1 MAVRIQLRRD
11 TADNWAS
18 ENPVLRAGE
27 VGIETDTLKFK
38 IGNGTSTWS
47 QITSYANVTPSSLT
61 SSLSDYILA
70 ADQGTPGGPAEL
82 NSSGE
87 LIIPENS
94 IVLWNDAD
102 YDYITTLTATQPTAD
117 RTITIPNATG
127 TVALAENVAA
137 LSGATFTGAVSG
149 TSLTLSGDLTV
160 NGSTTNINS
169 TNLVIEDKNIV
180 LGDTDTPTDTTADGG
195 GITLKGTTD
204 KTFNWVD
211 STDSWT
217 SSEDINL
224 LSGKTYDINGSTV
237 LSSTQVLGKSV
248 PDGTIVG
255 TSDTQSLTN
264 KTLTNP
270 VVSGLQLSDS
280 SIVFEGSSED
290 SNETTL
296 TVANPT
302 ADRTITFPD
311 VTGTV
316 VTTGD
321 AATVTNTMLS
331 GSIAND
337 KLTNSAI
344 TINGTSTSLGGSRT
358 LGTDD
363 VSEGSTNKYFTDER
377 AQDAVAAALAA
388 GTHTNITVGY
398 NDNGNAIS
406 LTGAVTYTDEDAQ
419 DAIGN
424 AVGTG
429 LSYNDTTGAIS
440 VDTTTIQARVA
451 DVSDTEIGYLNG
463 VTSAIQTQIN
473 TLNTKNTVKV
483 ASVSNFDASYSDGV
497 LTFTS
502 PSALVVG
509 SYTASAGDRIL
520 VKDQTDKTQN
530 GVYTVTTAGESGS
543 YTADSSTG
551 PTSVI
556 SLPANNYLA
565 MMSSP
570 FSSLYVGQQV
580 DPNKTYKLALLGSG
594 PYSQVYTVSQLIDLG
609 HLGQPTIYSC
619 PLGGTSNGSGL
630 CITSSI
636 NTVLTRIVDFDTT
649 PELAG
654 SIFRSTYDGKAYV
667 CRSNDTSSISST
679 NIIFNEI
686 LDTVTAAATYQ
697 TIVSDVSNTEIGYLN
712 GVTSAIQ
719 TQLNDKAPINNPTF
733 TGTVTLAGDPSSS
746 LHAAT
751 KQYVDNTA
759 SGIVAK
765 PQVLGATTANIDA
778 TYNNGTAGVGATLT
792 HNTNG
797 VLPSSS
803 GGATGWAVGKG
814 ILVKNQTNK
823 AQNGRYFV
831 SDMGSVSTP
840 YVLTR
845 CSFCDEA
852 SEIPGAYIYVQAGTS
867 AGTGWIQVVADP
879 ATFVVGTDNI
889 DVYQF
894 SGSGTYTA
902 GTGLTLTGNEYS
914 INTSVTA
921 DLSTAQ
927 TLTNKTLTS
936 PKINE
941 DVALTATATELNVL
955 DGITSTTAEL
965 NILDGVT
972 STAAELNLLDGVTA
986 TTTELNYVDGVTS
999 GIQTQLDGK
1008 VDESLFDTKGDIL
1021 VASADNT
1028 PAKLA
1033 AGTNG
1038 YLLTANSAATNGIEW
1053 AAAPISLP
1061 SQTNNS
1067 GKYLITDGSSASWST
1082 LPINIITQVTI
1093 DSSSSSAVLDTLP
1106 ALSFVSA
1113 EYIVSITQYDNST
1126 EDTKVRT
1133 SRVLIQT
1140 DGVSVDLTE
1149 YGIVET
1155 NGLISGVAISAD
1167 VTQDILTLTDNVRL
1181 LANISDATVNVA
1193 RARIV
1198 RTLVTPWVDTV
1209 PDAPIS
1215 VSGTSGNGQSV
1226 VSFTAPVDNGG
1237 DPVDDYTVT
1246 ASPGGA
1252 TATGASSPITVT
1264 GLTNGT
1270 SYTFTV
1276 VATNG
1281 VGSSQASQ
1289 ASSSVTP
1296 STVPDSPTIDSAT
1309 AGNTE
1314 IAVAFSAPASNGGA
1328 AITGYTAKATPA
1340 VGSTITATGTSSP
1353 ITITGLTNGTAYNVA
1368 LFATNIKGN
1377 STDATHGSSVT
1388 PILPITL
1395 TGGTITNAGGY
1406 RYHTFT
1412 STDNLILSNGN
1423 KTVDILCIAG
1433 GGGGANGGGAVN
1445 GGGGG
1450 AGGLQLFSNQTLTPG
1465 TYLATV
1471 GSGGTGGAQSFQRGS
1486 NGTNSQFG
1494 SLTASVGGGG
1504 GGRDSYTG
1512 GGAQSAQN
1520 GIAGGSG
1527 GGGGGYYTNSSGG
1540 AGTSGQGFAGGSGVS
1555 GGAAG
1560 GGGGSAAVGSRP
1572 DAGAGSDYSAWATA
1586 TTTGSSGFYAGGG
1599 GGGVTSGTA
1608 GQGAAGGGV
1617 GGSGSSA
1624 GVNATANTGSG
1635 GGGGSRNGS
1644 NSGSG
1649 NGSNG
1654 LVIVRYVA

>member
-1 MAVRIQLRRD
+1 MATVTKDFRVKAGLVVEGS
-11 TADNWAS
+11 TATVAGKNVITAGTVDAKGDLIVGSADDAVARLGIGSNGQ
-18 ENPVLRAGE
+18 VLTANSGATYGVE
-27 VGIETDTLKFK
+27 WSAPAAVGVFGSSIEFEGAT
-38 IGNGTSTWS
+38 
-47 QITSYANVTPSSLT
+47 AN
-61 SSLSDYILA
+61 DF
-70 ADQGTPGGPAEL
+70 E
-82 NSSGE
+82 
-87 LIIPENS
+87 
-94 IVLWNDAD
+94 
-102 YDYITTLTATQPTAD
+102 TTLAVTDPTAD
-117 RTITIPNATG
+117 RTITLPDATG
-127 TVALAENVAA
+127 TVALTSDITVSADSTNTFSNKSISLGSNTVTGSVAEFNAA
-137 LSGATFTGAVSG
+137 LKDYDFV
-149 TSLTLSGDLTV
+149 
-160 NGSTTNINS
+160 
-169 TNLVIEDKNIV
+169 
-180 LGDTDTPTDTTADGG
+180 TTAD
-195 GITLKGTTD
+195 
-204 KTFNWVD
+204 
-211 STDSWT
+211 
-217 SSEDINL
+217 
-224 LSGKTYDINGSTV
+224 
-237 LSSTQVLGKSV
+237 
-248 PDGTIVG
+248 
-255 TSDTQSLTN
+255 
-264 KTLTNP
+264 
-270 VVSGLQLSDS
+270 
-280 SIVFEGSSED
+280 
-290 SNETTL
+290 
-296 TVANPT
+296 
-302 ADRTITFPD
+302 
-311 VTGTV
+311 
-316 VTTGD
+316 
-321 AATVTNTMLS
+321 
-331 GSIAND
+331 
-337 KLTNSAI
+337 
-344 TINGTSTSLGGSRT
+344 
-358 LGTDD
+358 
-363 VSEGSTNKYFTDER
+363 
-377 AQDAVAAALAA
+377 
-388 GTHTNITVGY
+388 
-398 NDNGNAIS
+398 
-406 LTGAVTYTDEDAQ
+406 
-419 DAIGN
+419 
-424 AVGTG
+424 
-429 LSYNDTTGAIS
+429 
-440 VDTTTIQARVA
+440 
-451 DVSDTEIGYLNG
+451 
-463 VTSAIQTQIN
+463 
-473 TLNTKNTVKV
+473 
-483 ASVSNFDASYSDGV
+483 
-497 LTFTS
+497 
-502 PSALVVG
+502 
-509 SYTASAGDRIL
+509 
-520 VKDQTDKTQN
+520 
-530 GVYTVTTAGESGS
+530 
-543 YTADSSTG
+543 
-551 PTSVI
+551 
-556 SLPANNYLA
+556 
-565 MMSSP
+565 
-570 FSSLYVGQQV
+570 
-580 DPNKTYKLALLGSG
+580 
-594 PYSQVYTVSQLIDLG
+594 
-609 HLGQPTIYSC
+609 
-619 PLGGTSNGSGL
+619 
-630 CITSSI
+630 
-636 NTVLTRIVDFDTT
+636 
-649 PELAG
+649 
-654 SIFRSTYDGKAYV
+654 
-667 CRSNDTSSISST
+667 
-679 NIIFNEI
+679 
-686 LDTVTAAATYQ
+686 
-697 TIVSDVSNTEIGYLN
+697 
-712 GVTSAIQ
+712 
-719 TQLNDKAPINNPTF
+719 
-733 TGTVTLAGDPSSS
+733 TGTVTSTMIANDTIVDADINS
-746 LHAAT
+746 AAAIAQSKISGLT
-751 KQYVDNTA
+751 TDLGNKA
-759 SGIVAK
+759 SASD
-765 PQVLGATTANIDA
+765 LTTHTGATEA
-778 TYNNGTAGVGATLT
+778 
-792 HNTNG
+792 H
-797 VLPSSS
+797 
-803 GGATGWAVGKG
+803 GATGA
-814 ILVKNQTNK
+814 
-823 AQNGRYFV
+823 
-831 SDMGSVSTP
+831 
-840 YVLTR
+840 
-845 CSFCDEA
+845 
-852 SEIPGAYIYVQAGTS
+852 
-867 AGTGWIQVVADP
+867 
-879 ATFVVGTDNI
+879 VVGT
-889 DVYQF
+889 
-894 SGSGTYTA
+894 T
-902 GTGLTLTGNEYS
+902 
-914 INTSVTA
+914 NT
-921 DLSTAQ
+921 Q

-955 DGITSTTAEL
+955 DGITSTT
-965 NILDGVT
+965 
-972 STAAELNLLDGVTA
+972 AELNLLDGVTA